1 MDIIA
6 RCEIFVLL
14 FTPSHIFMVFGRLI
28 LVILPVAISV
38 VVGLVVGLVIGYRRI
53 DADWFFNQEIF
64 LFFLGGRPLGAI
76 FANFFV
82 KQRLVRIVGFC
93 RMGIR

>member
-1 MDIIA
+1 
-6 RCEIFVLL
+6 
-14 FTPSHIFMVFGRLI
+14 MVFGRLI
-28 LVILPVAISV
+28 RVILPVAISV

-53 DADWFFNQEIF
+53 DADWFFNPEIF

-82 KQRLVRIVGFC
+82 KQRLVRIVGFLWDGNQIIKSYLKMKIS
-93 RMGIR
+93 RF